1 MKEIEAIKMRYWIN
15 DLKAHGFTD
24 SSISRYVGDISDRAV
39 REFANN
45 KRTMWY
51 HTILSILML
60 IVCLILL
67 GIFIL
72 LAVKL

>member
-1 MKEIEAIKMRYWIN
+1 MMNWIDKFIEKRADNDTEKEIYQARW
-15 DLKAHGFTD
+15 
-24 SSISRYVGDISDRAV
+24 V
-39 REFANN
+39 
-45 KRTMWY
+45 WY